1 MKTAVVIGGG
11 ITGLSAMYYLQK
23 LKREKNLPLN
33 LILAEKGGELGGKIA
48 TVKRGEYIM
57 ETGADS
63 VVARNESILQLL
75 DELKLHE
82 EVVYNATGTSY
93 LYSKNR
99 LVKIPEDTVFGIPTS
114 VQSLFSSPLISF
126 KGKVRALKDLVSKN
140 KEFTKDSSI
149 GLFLES
155 FLGRELVEYQVSPVL
170 SGVYSGKLNELT
182 MATTLPYL
190 LEYKNKYG
198 SIIRGLSENKKKF
211 QSSGS
216 KKFISFKGGLSALID
231 RLEEAL
237 TEAEILKGAAV
248 EKIEKHGGQYTIAF
262 SNRESITADY
272 VILSTPHDA
281 AEKLLRDDRLDP
293 AFAELKNS
301 SLTSI
306 YLGFDIPDSEL
317 PADGTGFIVSEGSD
331 LKCNACTWTSRKWSH
346 TSERHQLL
354 LRLFYKSSN
363 PNYAYLNGLDRDGFV
378 EEALND
384 VKKSLGIS
392 GQPAM
397 VEVTRWNNLMP
408 NYSLKHGEAVESLTD
423 SLTEHYP
430 NVLIAGCSYYG
441 VGIAA
446 CIANGQKT
454 AEMIAEK
461 I

>member
-1 MKTAVVIGGG
+1 
-11 ITGLSAMYYLQK
+11 
-23 LKREKNLPLN
+23 
-33 LILAEKGGELGGKIA
+33 
-48 TVKRGEYIM
+48 
-57 ETGADS
+57 
-63 VVARNESILQLL
+63 
-75 DELKLHE
+75 
-82 EVVYNATGTSY
+82 
-93 LYSKNR
+93 
-99 LVKIPEDTVFGIPTS
+99 KIPEDTVFGIPTS

-392 GQPAM
+392 AQPAM